1 MMNSVNM
8 FICVAGFAWLGQ
20 IALGWWQMKRF
31 NHALAQLPTQD
42 RIGIGRS
49 SGRFKPRSLLVIS
62 VNSRNIITD
71 NFVMK
76 GISVFSTPQT
86 DSSLCGLNIENLV
99 PAHIYPNNK
108 GLRAALELA
117 ITNKG

>member
-1 MMNSVNM
+1 MNSVNM

-31 NHALAQLPTQD
+31 NEALAQLPAHE

-49 SGRFKPRSLLVIS
+49 AGRFTPRAVLVIS
-62 VNSRNIITD
+62 VDSRNIITR

-76 GISVFSTPQT
+76 GITVFSQPVS
-86 DSSLCGLNIENLV
+86 DDALCGLNIENLV
-99 PAHIYPNNK
+99 PAHIYPDNK
-108 GLRAALELA
+108 ALRTALELA
-117 ITNKG
+117 ITNKR